1 MIKHHLKTAWRTM
14 VKDKTYATIN
24 ILGLTIGLAACML
37 VFTVVIDELSYDK
50 FWSRSDDLY
59 TAYEDRKMGDGLYQ
73 KHPHTTA
80 RLGKA
85 LKDNFPEVEQFSEIS
100 AREQRFR
107 IGPENPDGILAR
119 VLEADTNAL
128 AMFDFESVDG
138 RLPTFVSGQKN
149 LLITESFRDRHF
161 NGQDPTGQIIDDVPS
176 WSDEKESF
184 LITGVIKDIPQNTH
198 LRADAIALTKPT
210 STQLSKDGVWGGQKV
225 YYLLKPGTDVQAFTQ
240 KMNDWVQQYI
250 DNPKQKEKI
259 FGLQPLTEIYLN
271 SDHDSNI
278 AVKGNRNTIYIL
290 TGVGALLL
298 LIACINFVNLST
310 ARAMKR
316 LKETGVR
323 KILGA
328 QRGQLAGQFLTE
340 SLLFFLVSTLLAIG
354 LYALGLPVVESFIGH
369 PLVHSLLASP
379 GIFGAT
385 LLLIFFISIITGAYP
400 AWLLSGFNPS
410 NTLRGRLFQGT
421 IVSAGS
427 LRKALVVIQFAI
439 AVVVLI
445 ALLVVTNQVNY
456 LANKPI
462 GYNKENLLHIS
473 MRNWDNKGETF
484 KTELKKLPGIEA
496 VSFAGW
502 NPANGNA
509 TITLQQLDHPFK
521 DGEKIDIQFLVADF
535 DFAETIGLELQSG
548 RYLDAAF
555 GADVYD
561 VWAPIKKNMDRAE
574 TSTYMNSRS
583 SIITATTAKMFG
595 VQETGALI
603 PKIGFPPVGIVKD
616 FHRESLHHALGP
628 LFIVGRD
635 SSEHSLQMFIRTT
648 PGMER
653 QAQESLVT
661 LYRDFY
667 PDRLLGAEWV
677 TDILDRQYEAEQKQQ
692 TLFSFF
698 SGLMLFLSTMG
709 VFGLVVHAAQQR
721 VKEIGIRKVLGASV
735 AGIVRLLSTDF
746 VKLVLIAVV
755 VGSPIAW
762 WAMNKWLEDFA
773 YRIEIQWWM
782 FAAAG
787 LVAVVIALLTV
798 SWQAVRTALAN
809 PVDSLRDE

>member
-14 VKDKTYATIN
+14 GKDKTYATIN

-250 DNPKQKEKI
+250 DNPKQKEKV

-369 PLVHSLLASP
+369 PLVSSMLTNP
-379 GIFGAT
+379 GIFGAA

-462 GYNKENLLHIS
+462 GYDKENLLHIG
-473 MRNWDNKGETF
+473 RRTWEGKGETF

-496 VSFAGW
+496 ASIASWSPVDGSGSFYY
-502 NPANGNA
+502 
-509 TITLQQLDHPFK
+509 TSFYHPLK
-521 DGEKIDIQFLVADF
+521 DNEKIDVHFIVADF
-535 DFAETIGLELQSG
+535 DFASTLGFELQRG
-548 RYLDAAF
+548 RHLDAAY
-555 GADVYD
+555 GTDAYD
-561 VWAPIKKNMDRAE
+561 MEASWQMDSLE
-574 TSTYMNSRS
+574 LSQYVNSRS
-583 SIITATTAKMFG
+583 ALVTASAAKMLG
-595 VQETGALI
+595 IQELGMPI
-603 PKIGFPPVGIVKD
+603 PKLGYPPVGVLQD

-628 LFIVGRD
+628 VFILGGQNPD
-635 SSEHSLQMFIRTT
+635 YAMMFIRTT
-648 PGMER
+648 PGMEK
-653 QAQESLVT
+653 QAQESLMK
-661 LYRDFY
+661 LWREIY
-667 PDRLLGAEWV
+667 PNRLLDAQWV
-677 TDILDRQYEAEQKQQ
+677 ADILDRQYEAEQKQQ

-698 SGLMLFLSTMG
+698 SGLMLFLSAMG
-709 VFGLVVHAAQQR
+709 VFGLIVHATQQR
-721 VKEIGIRKVLGASV
+721 VKEIGVRKVLGASV

-787 LVAVVIALLTV
+787 AVAVTIALFTV
-798 SWQAVRTALAN
+798 SWQAVRAALAN